1 MNKEFKNNAGMRL
14 VFNDDGIIW
23 YKSTGGNIFFPYGS
37 IKSVKM
43 NFLGGFEVHGENE
56 QFVFVGQSK
65 EDRKALKELI
75 PLIEDAK
82 KGKKQAEVRKNIS
95 VDANLSEVD
104 GLLRDNEKVSDFL
117 KNGKYK
123 HDAYIIKESS
133 STFGSLRKELD
144 YQYAKRELGAN
155 GVLMYFTYAN
165 ERAWEQDS
173 RVILTKNM
181 VYLKNGADG
190 KEFFYLRP
198 NMVNFLARLDNR
210 KIMTQDVKTKQ
221 SSVIGS
227 AVAGGVL
234 AGGVGAVVGAVAVA
248 SNNAN
253 GGKTVVGK
261 AYDSGKRKIRTE
273 GIYGIFD
280 AEPTN
285 IYLSTK
291 IADRFPIFSQYRDA
305 DGFRKFVGTEMSA
318 GAYDEFL
325 TTLENLLK
333 AYDSN

>member
-144 YQYAKRELGAN
+144 
-155 GVLMYFTYAN
+155 
-165 ERAWEQDS
+165 
-173 RVILTKNM
+173 
-181 VYLKNGADG
+181 
-190 KEFFYLRP
+190 
-198 NMVNFLARLDNR
+198 
-210 KIMTQDVKTKQ
+210 
-221 SSVIGS
+221 
-227 AVAGGVL
+227 
-234 AGGVGAVVGAVAVA
+234 
-248 SNNAN
+248 
-253 GGKTVVGK
+253 
-261 AYDSGKRKIRTE
+261 
-273 GIYGIFD
+273 
-280 AEPTN
+280 
-285 IYLSTK
+285 
-291 IADRFPIFSQYRDA
+291 
-305 DGFRKFVGTEMSA
+305 
-318 GAYDEFL
+318 
-325 TTLENLLK
+325 
-333 AYDSN
+333 